1 MSAKPWYAFYYGD
14 YAVDTRDL
22 SLAQHGAYRLL
33 LDHYYAITGALPCEL
48 PQLWRLTGAV
58 TEEEK
63 AAVSF
68 VVERFFVNG
77 NNRLHNK
84 RADVEIRK
92 QADFL
97 AEQSRKGKL
106 SANVRWGNRSVT
118 EPITEP
124 ITEGI
129 TERQPD
135 CNLPQPQT
143 ITTTT
148 TTNHKP
154 QKTKTQRKD
163 PLDLPPELPD
173 WIPADSWR
181 TYLQMRVRIKKPATP
196 RTQRMLIGTLDELR
210 DAGHLPH
217 QVLALMESKC
227 WTSIKEEW
235 IK

>member
-48 PQLWRLTGAV
+48 PQLWRLTGAI

-63 AAVSF
+63 VAVSF

-77 NNRLHNK
+77 NNGLHNK
-84 RADVEIRK
+84 RADIEIRK

-106 SANVRWGNRSVT
+106 SANVRWGNRTVT
-118 EPITEP
+118 EPV
-124 ITEGI
+124 TEGI

-143 ITTTT
+143 ITTAT

-154 QKTKTQRKD
+154 QKTKERRGK
-163 PLDLPPELPD
+163 PFNCHEFELPPEIDPD
-173 WIPADSWR
+173 LWHDF
-181 TYLQMRVRIKKPATP
+181 LEMRQRIRKPATT
-196 RTQRMLIGTLDELR
+196 RAQFLIVGKLATLK
-210 DAGHLPH
+210 AQGHDTKH
-217 QVLALMESKC
+217 VLQQ
-227 WTSIKEEW
+227 SIRNGWQDVFPIRPET